1 MSAAAGPV
9 TRTGIS
15 TADSVR
21 VRGRDLV
28 NELIGRHSF
37 TEVLY
42 FLTCNRMPDA
52 AQTHL
57 LDACLVTLMEHGLTP
72 SAIITRLMTDSV
84 PEESQVAM
92 ASGLLAIGSV
102 YAGTTER
109 CAELLLEL
117 GRRVETEPDAAAA
130 VAREYAQARKPVPG
144 FGHGTHKPDDPRTVR
159 LLDLAR
165 EAGKSG
171 VYVSLL
177 ESLAREVDKVAGRHI
192 TVNATGAMGAIFL
205 EIGVPVAAMRA
216 YSVVSRSGGLV
227 GHILEE
233 KETRSARAIWAAAK
247 NTVSY
252 VDD

>member
-1 MSAAAGPV
+1 MSSMAGPV
-9 TRTGIS
+9 TRTGTS
-15 TADSVR
+15 TTDTVR

-37 TEVLY
+37 TEILY

-52 AQTHL
+52 AETHL

-72 SAIITRLMTDSV
+72 SAIITRLMADSV

-109 CAELLLEL
+109 CAALLLEL
-117 GRRVETEPDAAAA
+117 ERRIEAEPDAIAA
-130 VAREYAQARKPVPG
+130 VAQEYARSRKPVPG
-144 FGHGTHKPDDPRTVR
+144 FGHGTHKPDDPRAIR
-159 LLDLAR
+159 LLDLAQ
-165 EAGKSG
+165 EAGKAG
-171 VYVSLL
+171 VYVKLLQSLG
-177 ESLAREVDKVAGRHI
+177 REVDSAFGRHLTI
-192 TVNATGAMGAIFL
+192 NATGAMGAIFL
-205 EIGVPVAAMRA
+205 EIGIPVAAMRG

-233 KETRSARAIWAAAK
+233 METRSARSIWAAAK
-247 NTVSY
+247 KTVPY
-252 VDD
+252 IE